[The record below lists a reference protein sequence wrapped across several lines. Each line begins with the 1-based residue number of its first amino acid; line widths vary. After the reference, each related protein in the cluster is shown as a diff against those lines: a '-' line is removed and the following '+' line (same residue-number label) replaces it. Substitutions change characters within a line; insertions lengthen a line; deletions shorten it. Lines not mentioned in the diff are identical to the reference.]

1 MGEMEESGSLR
12 CAEAV
17 LGLENPPLARR
28 GDIRVKVAA
37 NTETKHNPT
46 EEPCWVSCL
55 RENFTSSSYGEE
67 LETGPAARS
76 GTAPV
81 PYPTEKWTTQSP
93 PNPHRLGASQHEA
106 SRLTQT
112 CVQRTGCGTLGIGGH
127 FHANVAAP
135 G

>member
-37 NTETKHNPT
+37 NTETTHNPT

-81 PYPTEKWTTQSP
+81 PYPTVRSARYQGSALRYGHGIDP
-93 PNPHRLGASQHEA
+93 CQHA
-106 SRLTQT
+106 RP
-112 CVQRTGCGTLGIGGH
+112 
-127 FHANVAAP
+127 A
-135 G
+135 

>member
-67 LETGPAARS
+67 LETGPAASS

-81 PYPTEKWTTQSP
+81 PYPTDILCACQVRPRFGSDGLAERSRRGCL
-93 PNPHRLGASQHEA
+93 HSERFGGEGGCRRSRALAGLRLD
-106 SRLTQT
+106 L
-112 CVQRTGCGTLGIGGH
+112 
-127 FHANVAAP
+127 
-135 G
+135 